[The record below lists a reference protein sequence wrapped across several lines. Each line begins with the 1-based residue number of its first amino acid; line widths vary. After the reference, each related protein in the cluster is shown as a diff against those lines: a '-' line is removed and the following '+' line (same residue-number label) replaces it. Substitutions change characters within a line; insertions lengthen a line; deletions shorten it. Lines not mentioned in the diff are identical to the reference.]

1 LAVDAEHRQVVAT
14 ARSLAVI
21 CLELGLLAVAPCL
34 FLVIRYFSW
43 GAGPWRLLCYA
54 LLFGFVW
61 LVTRR
66 AWFSAPSETPRRRAL
81 LTLAA
86 AGLVIAHMLGLARG
100 VADGGECLT
109 DMGRPSLCAGEW
121 LARGLNPWADCVP
134 KAQAHA
140 RRDGSTW
147 SMCLAGG
154 TCIDRKVGGTY
165 RDWTHHGPGFDFMDG
180 YKYGPLLV
188 LVYAPFAHFL
198 RERGLFIVNSLFW
211 LAQLLLL
218 IGLARAAYPEQRAA
232 PARAVL
238 GWLLPLALPVG
249 LLPTF
254 KLAALGGSF
263 TISPPEFN
271 TFILELTRRCA
282 NDMIPVVL
290 ALFATLLVARG
301 RPIAAGGMLG
311 LSLAAKQLPGLLLCL
326 LLPRMAAVD
335 WRRLLLAAVLVTG
348 LCYWPPLLWAPREL
362 FANLV
367 LFGFLRPT
375 NSSSIRAY
383 LPAGLESLVAAAQIG
398 LTLWVALSFGRGQ
411 KRDLPALLRSAALIS
426 IVFVA
431 LNKVVHGNYLLWLQP
446 FVALALAGLPFRT
459 AGPATLHPPAAS
471 PAR

>member
-1 LAVDAEHRQVVAT
+1 VAVDGEHRQVVAA
-14 ARSLAVI
+14 ARAGAAAL
-21 CLELGLLAVAPCL
+21 LELGLLALAPAL
-34 FLVIRYFSW
+34 LLTIRYFSW
-43 GAGPWRLLCYA
+43 GAGPWRLFCYGA
-54 LLFGFVW
+54 LFGFVW

-66 AWFSAPSETPRRRAL
+66 AWFVEQWEAPRRRAL
-81 LTLAA
+81 LSALAA
-86 AGLVIAHMLGLARG
+86 ALVLAHGFGLARD
-100 VADGGECLT
+100 VAQGGECLT

-121 LARGLNPWADCVP
+121 LMRGLNPWADCVP
-134 KAQAHA
+134 KAQARAH
-140 RRDGSTW
+140 RDGSTW
-147 SMCLAGG
+147 SLCLAGG
-154 TCIDRKVGGTY
+154 TCIDRKAGGTY

-188 LVYAPFAHFL
+188 LAYAPLAHLFQ
-198 RERGLFIVNSLFW
+198 ERGLFIVNSLFW
-211 LAQLLLL
+211 IAQLLLL
-218 IGLARAAYPEQRAA
+218 IGLARVAYPTQRAA

-249 LLPTF
+249 WLPTF

-263 TISPPEFN
+263 TISPPEHD

-282 NDMIPVVL
+282 NDMIPVGL
-290 ALFATLLVARG
+290 GLFAILLAARQ
-301 RPIAAGGMLG
+301 RPIAAGGVLG

-335 WRRLLLAAVLVTG
+335 FRRLLLAALLVTA

-383 LPAGLESLVAAAQIG
+383 LPPALEGLVAATQLG
-398 LTLWVALSFGRGQ
+398 LTLWVALDFGRGQ
-411 KRDLPALLRSAALIS
+411 RRDLPALLRSAALIS

-446 FVALALAGLPFRT
+446 FVALALAGLPFR
-459 AGPATLHPPAAS
+459 PAPALTRPPPEAS
-471 PAR
+471 PAH